1 MSRRRAGPDQPPRP
15 FGRPRKTGAWSYC
28 LRLPLEVAEEVE
40 QDARAAGYPTAV
52 AFLRALATKR
62 RPPYILKHR
71 VYAELLR
78 QLVRL
83 ATNVNQLTRAVNA
96 GKAPYVPLEVLQEV
110 SRLLRCIY
118 DFILDPF
125 EPAPLNRKTP
135 PADE

>member
-96 GKAPYVPLEVLQEV
+96 GKAPYVPPEGLQEV
-110 SRLLRCIY
+110 SHLLRCIQ

-125 EPAPLNRKTP
+125 EPAPLHRKTT